1 MSSIVVVKCGG
12 SILNQL
18 TDSFF
23 GNMAKMLENEV
34 FPIVVHG
41 GGPVIQEMLDQL
53 DVACTFTDGLR
64 TTSAAAMDVVEMVL
78 TGRVNNELTRR
89 FNQAGMQ
96 AAGFSGA
103 DARLIQAAPKNFER
117 YGYVGDVTDV
127 NTSFLLA
134 MLGRG
139 IVPIIAPV
147 AIGNDGSRYNVN
159 ADTAASAI
167 ARATNAERLIFV
179 TDVPGIMQDEKLISH
194 VSAADMERLIAQ
206 GVIQGG
212 MLPKV
217 KAAVGSLGGG
227 LSDVMIADA
236 NQQISAAGF
245 TGTTVTK

>member
-1 MSSIVVVKCGG
+1 MSRIVVVKCGG
-12 SILNQL
+12 SILDNL

-23 GNMAKMLENEV
+23 GNMAKMLENDV

-41 GGPVIQEMLDQL
+41 GGPAIQEMLDKL
-53 DVACTFTDGLR
+53 DVTCAFTDGLR

-78 TGRVNNELTRR
+78 TGNVNNELTRR

-103 DARLIQAAPKNFER
+103 DARLIQAVPKKNFQR

-127 NTSFLLA
+127 NAAFLLA

-139 IVPIIAPV
+139 IVPVIAPV
-147 AIGNDGSRYNVN
+147 AVGRDGSRYNVN
-159 ADTAASAI
+159 ADTAAGAI

-179 TDVPGIMQDEKLISH
+179 TDVPGVMQGEKLLSNISET
-194 VSAADMERLIAQ
+194 DMEQLIAE

-212 MLPKV
+212 MIPKI
-217 KAAVGSLGGG
+217 KAAVGSWEKD
-227 LSDVMIADA
+227 SPM
-236 NQQISAAGF
+236 
-245 TGTTVTK
+245 